1 MNLFIFY
8 VEVPLILEDCRFSFI
23 FLVKI
28 IESILLTKCSELKMI
43 NGETL
48 LYCLQFAT
56 FVQLLLSPPQR
67 TISVIAM
74 PMSILRKTGL
84 LIINLLN

>member
-1 MNLFIFY
+1 
-8 VEVPLILEDCRFSFI
+8 
-23 FLVKI
+23 
-28 IESILLTKCSELKMI
+28 MI
-43 NGETL
+43 NGKTL

-56 FVQLLLSPPQR
+56 FVRFLLSPPKR

-74 PMSILRKTGL
+74 SMSILRKTGL

>member
-1 MNLFIFY
+1 
-8 VEVPLILEDCRFSFI
+8 
-23 FLVKI
+23 
-28 IESILLTKCSELKMI
+28 MI

>member
-1 MNLFIFY
+1 
-8 VEVPLILEDCRFSFI
+8 
-23 FLVKI
+23 
-28 IESILLTKCSELKMI
+28 MI
-43 NGETL
+43 NGEIL

-56 FVQLLLSPPQR
+56 FVRLLLSPPKR

-74 PMSILRKTGL
+74 SMSILRKTGL